1 MNGKPGKAHRG
12 KGQGEKK
19 EETSGTGTL
28 CVPDPPRVVP
38 TWLAG
43 PCPQSSGPFAGSRA
57 PSRFPA
63 TRPETARG
71 RCAAAGSGRG
81 RGCFKSRRPAGLH
94 LSCSPGAA
102 SASHLRT
109 PAPTKTR
116 TRNRSGSRSFSD
128 VSAESRIPCNNFLR

>member
-1 MNGKPGKAHRG
+1 MNGKPGKTHRG
-12 KGQGEKK
+12 KGQEEKRQ
-19 EETSGTGTL
+19 ETSSTGTL

-43 PCPQSSGPFAGSRA
+43 PSRQSSGPIAGSRG

-81 RGCFKSRRPAGLH
+81 RSCFKSRRPAGLH
-94 LSCSPGAA
+94 FSRGPGAA
-102 SASHLRT
+102 SASRLRT
-109 PAPTKTR
+109 AAPTKTR
-116 TRNRSGSRSFSD
+116 TPSQSFSD
-128 VSAESRIPCNNFLR
+128 VSAGSRIPCKNFFR